1 MHRRG
6 EHFAQEK
13 VSQDRSLE
21 VLSAGCSEKQ
31 EPEAGNV
38 VQQFEGRFEKKRREI
53 KGVKRDYFRRRLS

>member
-1 MHRRG
+1 
-6 EHFAQEK
+6 
-13 VSQDRSLE
+13 
-21 VLSAGCSEKQ
+21 LSAGCSEKQ